1 RCDESDHLVDEPG
14 VDPDPAQDR
23 HQPVDVEAP
32 GEHVGVEGIDEGIRL
47 PVVAEEQLARP
58 GGGVD
63 AAAEQLH
70 ELEPDVLAQVPELPA
85 LQMRELVLEHD
96 AVVRDAVE
104 HELLAN
110 GLADLRRARGNEVDE
125 RSAAVADRLL
135 LDRLDQLGDA
145 GHVHL
150 VLGAL
155 EGRPQQLAERVELTL
170 QIGLVEVPAT
180 DERSRRA
187 RDAEPAHRR
196 DATASTSFSTTLPR
210 RPSQTIT
217 SAPLRARSLPSTLP
231 TKLSA
236 GIRRSRRCAA
246 TSVSPPFDASTPM
259 LSSATRGL
267 GTLEMRRA
275 YALPMR
281 ANCTSS
287 SASQRMVAP
296 TSSTRASGS

>member
-1 RCDESDHLVDEPG
+1 MPARRCDESDHLVDEPG

-63 AAAEQLH
+63 AATEQLH
-70 ELEPDVLAQVPELPA
+70 ELEPDVLAQVPELSA

-125 RSAAVADRLL
+125 RSAAVADRRL

-196 DATASTSFSTTLPR
+196 DATASA
-210 RPSQTIT
+210 I
-217 SAPLRARSLPSTLP
+217 
-231 TKLSA
+231 SA
-236 GIRRSRRCAA
+236 GTRSRTAFAA
-246 TSVSPPFDASTPM
+246 TLTALATARAFDRP
-259 LSSATRGL
+259 
-267 GTLEMRRA
+267 
-275 YALPMR
+275 
-281 ANCTSS
+281 
-287 SASQRMVAP
+287 
-296 TSSTRASGS
+296 